1 MEQQISMVYLSER
14 IPFPRYFTPS
24 DFRSIVGEKYSSD
37 GNLIVLEKA
46 CNEVTVVISE
56 ENSPCVEELSK
67 AFLKGKKISVR
78 IADKGELQRLVAK
91 ICNFFGY
98 IH

>member
-1 MEQQISMVYLSER
+1 MEQQISMVYLNER

-46 CNEVTVVISE
+46 CNEVTVLTSE
-56 ENSPCVEELSK
+56 ENSPCVDELSK
-67 AFLKGKKISVR
+67 ALLKGKKISVR
-78 IADKGELQRLVAK
+78 VADKQELHRLVTK
-91 ICNFFGY
+91 ICDFFGY